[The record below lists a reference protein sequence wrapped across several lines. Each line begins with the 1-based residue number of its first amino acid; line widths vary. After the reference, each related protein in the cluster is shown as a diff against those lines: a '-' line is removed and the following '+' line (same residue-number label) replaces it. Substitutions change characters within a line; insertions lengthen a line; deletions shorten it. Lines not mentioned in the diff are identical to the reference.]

1 MADTGWQ
8 ILKAPERFGR
18 MEKHM
23 TIKEIAQLAGVSSA
37 AVSRY
42 LNGGYVSD
50 EKKEQIRRVIE
61 ETGYQ
66 PSAQARILRT
76 KKACLVG
83 VVVPKINS
91 ESISRVTAG
100 IEQVLSRRGYQM
112 LLGSTD
118 NDPVKEISYLKLF
131 ENYPVDGIILI
142 GTVITAEHRR
152 FLKNSKVPVVV
163 VGQYTKYAN
172 CIYHDDY
179 GAGKAMGK
187 AVAATLKNWRAEA
200 DEACTEVG
208 ECEKELHV
216 CGKVAYIGVTK
227 EDKAVGVAREDG
239 FRAGLRSEGI
249 ELEETC
255 TRKAEFT
262 MESGYKA
269 ALDLLEE
276 HSDIRILSCATDT
289 IAAGAIEAL
298 LTYSRRKVPEKA
310 KHSGGRMLYILDNS
324 GIRVTGF
331 GDNQFLKA
339 VTGGIPTVHFGYK
352 TSGIRGAELLLDVI
366 ERGEKIPVEM
376 KLGFRMVNE
385 EDSTQDSE

>member
-1 MADTGWQ
+1 
-8 ILKAPERFGR
+8 
-18 MEKHM
+18 M

-42 LNGGYVSD
+42 LNGGYVSE
-50 EKKEQIRRVIE
+50 EKKEQIRKVIE

-112 LLGSTD
+112 LLASTD
-118 NDPVKEISYLKLF
+118 NDPGKEITYLKLF

-142 GTVITAEHRR
+142 GTVITTGHKK
-152 FLKNSKVPVVV
+152 FLKDSKVPVVV

-179 GAGKAMGK
+179 GAGKAMGRL
-187 AVAATLKNWRAEA
+187 VAAELKKAWKE
-200 DEACTEVG
+200 TG
-208 ECEKELHV
+208 ESR
-216 CGKVAYIGVTK
+216 GKIAYIGVTK
-227 EDKAVGVAREDG
+227 EDKAVGVSREEG
-239 FRAGLRSEGI
+239 FRLGLKSEGI
-249 ELEETC
+249 MLEADYVKT
-255 TRKAEFT
+255 AEFT
-262 MESGYKA
+262 MDSGYHA
-269 ALDLLEE
+269 ALELLEQKQ
-276 HSDIRILSCATDT
+276 DIRIISCATDT
-289 IAAGAIEAL
+289 IAAGAIEAIL
-298 LTYSRRKVPEKA
+298 VYSRQNVPRSA
-310 KHSGGRMLYILDNS
+310 ADSGTRMQYVLNHS

-366 ERGEKIPVEM
+366 ERGEKIPIEM
-376 KLGFRMVNE
+376 KLGFRLE
-385 EDSTQDSE
+385 EPQEREKR

>member
-1 MADTGWQ
+1 MTGRKG
-8 ILKAPERFGR
+8 IFI
-18 MEKHM
+18 M

-42 LNGGYVSD
+42 LNGGYVSE
-50 EKKEQIRRVIE
+50 EKKEQIRKVIE
-61 ETGYQ
+61 KTGYQ

-100 IEQVLSRRGYQM
+100 IEQVLSKRGYQM
-112 LLGSTD
+112 LLASTD
-118 NDPVKEISYLKLF
+118 NDPEKEITYLKLF

-142 GTVITAEHRR
+142 GTVISAEHRK

-179 GAGKAMGK
+179 GAGKAMGRLVASGLKKEQTAAGVAVQTVQDAKTPEEGGYRTK
-187 AVAATLKNWRAEA
+187 A
-200 DEACTEVG
+200 
-208 ECEKELHV
+208 
-216 CGKVAYIGVTK
+216 AYIGVTK
-227 EDKAVGVAREDG
+227 EDKAVGVSREDG
-239 FRAGLRSEGI
+239 FRSGLKSEGI
-249 ELEETC
+249 LLEPDYVKT
-255 TRKAEFT
+255 AEFT
-262 MESGYKA
+262 MDSGYHA
-269 ALDLLEE
+269 ALELLEE
-276 HSDIRILSCATDT
+276 KKDIRIISCATDT
-289 IAAGAIEAL
+289 IAAGAIEAIL
-298 LTYSRRKVPEKA
+298 AYSRQNVPRSA
-310 KHSGGRMLYILDNS
+310 ADSGTRMQYILNYS

-366 ERGEKIPVEM
+366 ERGEKIPIEM
-376 KLGFRMVNE
+376 KLGFRLE
-385 EDSTQDSE
+385 EPQTAEEK

>member
-1 MADTGWQ
+1 
-8 ILKAPERFGR
+8 
-18 MEKHM
+18 M

-42 LNGGYVSD
+42 LNGGYISD
-50 EKKEQIRRVIE
+50 EKKEQIRKVIE

-66 PSAQARILRT
+66 PSAQARMLRT
-76 KKACLVG
+76 KRACLVG

-100 IEQVLSRRGYQM
+100 IEEVLSRRGYQM
-112 LLGSTD
+112 LLASTD
-118 NDPVKEISYLKLF
+118 NEPEKEITYLKLF
-131 ENYPVDGIILI
+131 ENYPVDGIVLI
-142 GTVITAEHRR
+142 GTVITAEHRK

-187 AVAATLKNWRAEA
+187 YVAAELARGGGSDESGNRAGHRA
-200 DEACTEVG
+200 
-208 ECEKELHV
+208 
-216 CGKVAYIGVTK
+216 GKAAYIGVTK
-227 EDKAVGVAREDG
+227 EDKAVGVSREDG
-239 FRAGLRSEGI
+239 FRAGLKSGGA
-249 ELEETC
+249 ELEEGYI
-255 TRKAEFT
+255 RQAEFT
-262 MESGYKA
+262 MESGYQA
-269 ALDLLEE
+269 ALDLLGEKQ
-276 HSDIRILSCATDT
+276 DIAVISCATDT

-298 LTYSRRKVPEKA
+298 LAYSKNRVPQAA
-310 KHSGGRMLYILDNS
+310 KNSGTRMQYILDS
-324 GIRVTGF
+324 SAVRVTGF

-376 KLGFRMVNE
+376 KLGFRMVC
-385 EDSTQDSE
+385 

>member
-1 MADTGWQ
+1 MTGRKG
-8 ILKAPERFGR
+8 IFI
-18 MEKHM
+18 M

-42 LNGGYVSD
+42 LNGGYVSE
-50 EKKEQIRRVIE
+50 EKKEQIRKVIE
-61 ETGYQ
+61 KTGYQ

-100 IEQVLSRRGYQM
+100 IEQVLSKRGYQM
-112 LLGSTD
+112 LLASTD
-118 NDPVKEISYLKLF
+118 NDPEKEITYLKLF

-142 GTVITAEHRR
+142 GTVISAEHRK

-179 GAGKAMGK
+179 GAGKAMGRLVASGLKKEQPAADAAVQTVQDAKTPEEGGYRTK
-187 AVAATLKNWRAEA
+187 A
-200 DEACTEVG
+200 
-208 ECEKELHV
+208 
-216 CGKVAYIGVTK
+216 AYIGVTK
-227 EDKAVGVAREDG
+227 EDKAVGVSREDG
-239 FRAGLRSEGI
+239 FRSGLKSEGI
-249 ELEETC
+249 LLEPDYVKT
-255 TRKAEFT
+255 AEFT
-262 MESGYKA
+262 MDSGYHA
-269 ALDLLEE
+269 ALELLEE
-276 HSDIRILSCATDT
+276 KKDIRIISCATDT
-289 IAAGAIEAL
+289 IAAGAIEAIL
-298 LTYSRRKVPEKA
+298 AYSRQNVPRSA
-310 KHSGGRMLYILDNS
+310 ADSGTRMQYILNYS

-366 ERGEKIPVEM
+366 ERREKIPIEM
-376 KLGFRMVNE
+376 KLGFRLE
-385 EDSTQDSE
+385 EPQTAEEK